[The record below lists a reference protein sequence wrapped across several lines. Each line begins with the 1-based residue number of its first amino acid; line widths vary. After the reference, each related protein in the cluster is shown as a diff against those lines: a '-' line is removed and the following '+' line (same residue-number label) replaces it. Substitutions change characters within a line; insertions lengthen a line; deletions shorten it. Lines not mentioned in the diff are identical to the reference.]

1 MALLLDTGP
10 LELLRR
16 RDRRVES
23 LALKYYPPVLPLV
36 AVGEFLYGQLLA
48 AVSPEALMWAQEFLA
63 EFEILAADATTALTY
78 ARLRSQ
84 SKRRGRMI
92 PDPDYWIAALAVH
105 HRVRLLTTDSHFE
118 HFEELQPWLIRV

>member
-23 LALKYYPPVLPLV
+23 LALQYYPPVLPLV

-48 AVSPEALMWAQEFLA
+48 EVVPEALMQAQKFIA
-63 EFEILAADATTALTY
+63 GFEILPSNTTTALIY

-84 SKRRGRMI
+84 NKRLGRII
-92 PDPDYWIAALAVH
+92 PDPDYWIAALAVQ
-105 HRVRLLTTDSHFE
+105 HRVRLVTTDAHFGG
-118 HFEELQPWLIRV
+118 FDELQPWLIRV